1 MDNQTNKDQE
11 PRLVAALKI
20 MEAAVT
26 AMMVEP
32 ATAEEAVVAE
42 VMPAVAAEAAVAAA
56 AAVEAAV
63 DVVAEICYQFKYQLA
78 ST

>member
-56 AAVEAAV
+56 AVEAAV